1 MNLQRI
7 ALMVAVLAVPCS
19 ANAFWGGSNGS
30 CGGRAVCCAPACEP
44 SCGSHGGSFGGCLSR
59 VFSHGCCGSHGGFFG
74 HRHSCGCEVSCG
86 CQSSCGCGCE
96 SSCGCEQKSCGCGS
110 NSGCSSCGGSSE
122 GSSCGCGGEV
132 KSESKPEAAAPA
144 PAPAQEEAK
153 KYAIAYITDDVSA
166 RGASGVRWPAGSHG
180 LAGHFC
186 FLGRELTVAELARVQ
201 TWHDQSEFWRI
212 QLPPT
217 SASAERS

>member
-1 MNLQRI
+1 MPSFPVHISQPTFFKHVVDPGFADRRTSTRGTRTRMEIEMNLQRI

-153 KYAIAYITDDVSA
+153 K
-166 RGASGVRWPAGSHG
+166 
-180 LAGHFC
+180 
-186 FLGRELTVAELARVQ
+186 
-201 TWHDQSEFWRI
+201 
-212 QLPPT
+212 
-217 SASAERS
+217 